1 VKVSSAAAGTAIVAG
16 GSVSA
21 GVELGGADGAAVA
34 AAAAAAAVA
43 AAVPEIGADISDTR
57 LLALP
62 CLRK

>member
-1 VKVSSAAAGTAIVAG
+1 
-16 GSVSA
+16 
-21 GVELGGADGAAVA
+21 VELGGADGAAVA
-34 AAAAAAAVA
+34 AAAAAAMV

>member
-1 VKVSSAAAGTAIVAG
+1 MERTIYGN
-16 GSVSA
+16 
-21 GVELGGADGAAVA
+21 VEHQDHRRDQRHVYQEDGFAVA
-34 AAAAAAAVA
+34 AAAAAAV

>member
-1 VKVSSAAAGTAIVAG
+1 VRVSSAAAGTAIVAG

-34 AAAAAAAVA
+34 AAAAAVA